1 MKILNSIEEFPG
13 ELTSSD
19 RFVAVTLG
27 NFDGVHL
34 GHKALFAVLERVKKK
49 YDAVSVAFSFKPHPL
64 EVLTGVCPPKL
75 NTEKDKEAL
84 IKKMGADYLLHC
96 PFTRELAALSPSEF
110 VKKILIDGL
119 NAKEVVVGYNYTF
132 GDKGSGNAQ
141 TLVDLCAEYD
151 CHVTVVPPVQ
161 TRLGVVSSTLIRS
174 KVQAGEIEE
183 ASELL
188 GYCYQ
193 LKGKVV
199 KGLQLGRK
207 LGFPTANIRLEPN
220 MQLPKYGVYACYS
233 AFEGR
238 MVKSVVNVGLR
249 PTINDNIEPT
259 VESNLLNFSGNLYG
273 KKMTVFFVEQLRPEQ
288 KFDGLEA
295 LKNQIAKDA
304 QTAEKILNEK
314 RVIKY

>member
-13 ELTSSD
+13 ELINSNQ
-19 RFVAVTLG
+19 FVAVTLG

-34 GHKALFAVLERVKKK
+34 GHKALFSVLERVKKK
-49 YDAVSVAFSFKPHPL
+49 HDAVSVAFSFKPHPL

-84 IKKMGADYLLHC
+84 IKKMGVDYLLHC
-96 PFTRELAALSPSEF
+96 PFTKDLAALSPAEF
-110 VKKILIDGL
+110 VRKILIDGL

-141 TLVDLCAEYD
+141 TMVDLCAEYD

-174 KVQAGEIEE
+174 KVQAGEIED

-259 VESNLLNFSGNLYG
+259 VESNLLNFRGDLYG

-304 QTAEKILNEK
+304 QTAEKILDEK

>member
-1 MKILNSIEEFPG
+1 M
-13 ELTSSD
+13 
-19 RFVAVTLG
+19 
-27 NFDGVHL
+27 
-34 GHKALFAVLERVKKK
+34 
-49 YDAVSVAFSFKPHPL
+49 
-64 EVLTGVCPPKL
+64 
-75 NTEKDKEAL
+75 
-84 IKKMGADYLLHC
+84 
-96 PFTRELAALSPSEF
+96 
-110 VKKILIDGL
+110 
-119 NAKEVVVGYNYTF
+119 
-132 GDKGSGNAQ
+132 
-141 TLVDLCAEYD
+141 
-151 CHVTVVPPVQ
+151 PPVQ

-288 KFDGLEA
+288 K
-295 LKNQIAKDA
+295 KS
-304 QTAEKILNEK
+304 
-314 RVIKY
+314 